1 MPPVIG
7 RPVRRRTF
15 RSSSKKT
22 VIVYFTYR
30 SGSTLAPFRGFV
42 RVPRGY
48 PDANVFICGLTLA
61 ARQQVDKLSRVSVT
75 VNKYRYDP
83 AQGQLEVGVNA
94 DLGSASGQPNWHEV
108 TFVVVLSDPS
118 VARFTQINGSC
129 GGVGQ
134 CSIARNLAGV
144 IPPGMQY
151 IGLGTRS
158 WELGSN
164 DGALPLNALSGHID
178 ALAVGPTDVTLDYL
192 GAFRNAAESNRMY
205 LEWAA
210 SVIAFTT
217 SEMAQ
222 NTSPIFPQYTTGV
235 GSVTTRQAWTNND
248 VAPAPIKGALS
259 AFEGV
264 TYLYPTGQEHEVW
277 IVEASLGNVRI
288 QPNTTNNVRTDW
300 GIFLG
305 TTFGDRQN
313 SLQYDYQES
322 RVLGFLL

>member
-1 MPPVIG
+1 MAPVIG

-30 SGSTLAPFRGFV
+30 SGSTPGPFRGFV

-61 ARQQVDKLSRVSVT
+61 ARQQVDKLTRASVT

-83 AQGQLEVGVNA
+83 TNGQLEVGVNA
-94 DLGSASGQPNWHEV
+94 VLASASGQANWHEV
-108 TFVVVLSDPS
+108 TFAVVLTDTS
-118 VARFTQINGSC
+118 VAQFTHINGSC

-134 CSIARNLAGV
+134 CSIARNLAGA
-144 IPPGMQY
+144 IPPGMHY

-164 DGALPLNALSGHID
+164 DGPIPLNALSGHID
-178 ALAVGPTDVTLDYL
+178 ALTVGPTDVTLDYA
-192 GAFRNAAESNRMY
+192 GAFRNAAQRNRMY

-210 SVIAFTT
+210 SVIAFTH

-222 NTSPIFPQYTTGV
+222 NTSPIFPQYTTGI
-235 GSVTTRQAWTNND
+235 GTVTTRQAWTNND
-248 VAPAPIKGALS
+248 VAPTPIKGALS
-259 AFEGV
+259 ALEGM
-264 TYLYPTGQEHEVW
+264 TYLYATGQEHELW

-288 QPNTTNNVRTDW
+288 QPSTTNNVQTDW

-313 SLQYDYQES
+313 GLQYDYQES